1 MVVSEKSSNFAVG
14 FGILTEIDH
23 FLRIYYAEDGHLI
36 LLILTR
42 ETGENPVLTRSCK
55 ALKDNALCHWH
66 ERALREQTRL
76 GRRIIRAEP
85 EDLLMKR
92 NS

>member
-1 MVVSEKSSNFAVG
+1 MVVSEKSSNFAVD
-14 FGILTEIDH
+14 FSFPTEIDR
-23 FLRIYYAEDGHLI
+23 FLRIYYAENGHVL